1 MSQLKSNFS
10 AIKVLQ
16 IIEAMAKEGSPVRV
30 KDIAEK
36 LSMPTATILR
46 FLKTLMESG
55 YVSKDPGSSR
65 YLLTYKI
72 LKVGEQVRTNTNLRD
87 VIRPYLVELTS
98 KVGESGCLAIEVEQ
112 MAVYIDAVEGPDRM
126 LKTLQRIGRSAPMH
140 STGVGKNLL
149 LNYSHA
155 NIRDLIAEKGLPQ
168 LTPNT
173 ITNIDRLRKLLQRVR
188 NEGIA
193 YDNEEC
199 EIGVKC
205 IAAPIYNFEKKVIA
219 SISISAPTARMQGN
233 NEEKIISE
241 LKRTAAEISSIF
253 ADERQ

>member
-10 AIKVLQ
+10 AAKVLQ
-16 IIEAMAKEGSPVRV
+16 IIEVMAEEVSPVRL

-36 LSMPTATILR
+36 LQMPTATVLR
-46 FLKTLMESG
+46 FLKTLIEAG
-55 YVSKDPGSSR
+55 YVNKDPESSR
-65 YLLTYKI
+65 YLLTYKV
-72 LKVGEQVRTNTNLRD
+72 LKVGEQVRSNTNLRE
-87 VIRPYLVELTS
+87 VARPYLVDLIS

-126 LKTLQRIGRSAPMH
+126 LRTLQRIGRSAPMH

-149 LNYSHA
+149 LNYSA
-155 NIRDLIAEKGLPQ
+155 NEISQLVEKKGLPQ

-173 ITNIDRLRKLLQRVR
+173 ITSLNELLRTLQRVK

-193 YDNEEC
+193 FDNEEC

-205 IAAPIYNFEKKVIA
+205 IAAPVYDFEKKVIA
-219 SISISAPTARMQGN
+219 SISISAPTARLQGN
-233 NEEKIISE
+233 YEEMIIRH
-241 LKRTAAEISSIF
+241 LKNTAAEISGIF
-253 ADERQ
+253 AG

>member
-10 AIKVLQ
+10 AAKVLQ
-16 IIEAMAKEGSPVRV
+16 IMEAMAGEVSPLRV

-36 LSMPTATILR
+36 LAMPTATILR
-46 FLKTLMESG
+46 FLKTLIEEG
-55 YVSKDPGSSR
+55 YVSKDPESSR
-65 YLLTYKI
+65 YFLTYKI
-72 LKVGEQVRTNTNLRD
+72 LKVGEQVRANTNLRE

-126 LKTLQRIGRSAPMH
+126 LRTLQRIGRSAPLH

-149 LNYSHA
+149 LNYSR
-155 NIRDLIAEKGLPQ
+155 NDIRSLVEKKGLPQ

-173 ITNIDRLRKLLQRVR
+173 ITNFDKLLVLLQQVKQ
-188 NEGIA
+188 EGVA

-205 IAAPIYNFEKKVIA
+205 IAAPIYNFERKVIA
-219 SISISAPTARMQGN
+219 SISISAPTARLQGN
-233 NEEKIISE
+233 YEERIINH
-241 LKRTAAEISSIF
+241 LRNTAAEISGIF
-253 ADERQ
+253 AG